1 MEIIK
6 DYKVRQ
12 WIYGIIAAG
21 FAVLAGYGIITSD
34 QSDSWLKLAEAALNL
49 VPAAALTL
57 AAAKAKPAVSD
68 IGDVPAVGDVTDTAQ
83 TNPLGKHGILE

>member
-57 AAAKAKPAVSD
+57 AAAKAKPAVTD
-68 IGDVPAVGDVTDTAQ
+68 TGGVPTVGDVTDTGQ